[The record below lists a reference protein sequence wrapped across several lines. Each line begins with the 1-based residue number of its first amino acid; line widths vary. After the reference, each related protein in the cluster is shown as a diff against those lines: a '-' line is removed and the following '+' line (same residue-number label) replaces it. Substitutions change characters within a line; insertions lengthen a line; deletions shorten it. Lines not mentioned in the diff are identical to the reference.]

1 MANYLK
7 ADPEYKEEENPLFYV
22 CDPERTR
29 TGATRRSI
37 NKPFC
42 WAKRQHPTKDKPL
55 VTPIYTVKRL
65 NELVNQAVIIWP
77 KVNISSGEDCV
88 AV

>member
-1 MANYLK
+1 MT
-7 ADPEYKEEENPLFYV
+7 NPLFQ
-22 CDPERTR
+22 PRPIGSIKRRT
-29 TGATRRSI
+29 T
-37 NKPFC
+37 PFC

-55 VTPIYTVKRL
+55 ITPIYTVKRL

-77 KVNISSGEDCV
+77 KTNISSGEDCV

>member
-1 MANYLK
+1 MVVIPVGLFVYHFMT
-7 ADPEYKEEENPLFYV
+7 NPLFQPQPHV
-22 CDPERTR
+22 KRERVYQ
-29 TGATRRSI
+29 
-37 NKPFC
+37 PFC

-65 NELVNQAVIIWP
+65 NELVNQAVIVWP
-77 KVNISSGEDCV
+77 KTNISSGEDCV